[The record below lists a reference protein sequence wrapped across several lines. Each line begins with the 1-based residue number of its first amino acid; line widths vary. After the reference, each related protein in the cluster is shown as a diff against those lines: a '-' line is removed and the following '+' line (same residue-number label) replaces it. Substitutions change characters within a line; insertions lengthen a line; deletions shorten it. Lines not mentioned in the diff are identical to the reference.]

1 MSLLA
6 DGDGN
11 LTERHDILV
20 LNGVRY
26 LVEPLHKV
34 SLYIR
39 LPFLRTDSIYSRRD
53 LLWTIPAQLS
63 LRLSILRKPCRSSR
77 QTGSNNALSITKR

>member
-1 MSLLA
+1 MTLLA

-11 LTERHDILV
+11 LIERHDILF

-34 SLYIR
+34 KFYPR
-39 LPFLRTDSIYSRRD
+39 LAFLRTDSNYSRRD
-53 LLWTIPAQLS
+53 LLWTIP
-63 LRLSILRKPCRSSR
+63 
-77 QTGSNNALSITKR
+77 G